1 MDRLTAAKV
10 FVEVVDRGSLSGASL
25 ALDMSR
31 AMVTRYLSEM
41 EEWVGARLLHRT
53 TRRLSLTDAGN
64 DTLPRCRQMIDLADE
79 MRCALDSDLRP
90 RGLLRLTCS
99 MSIGHAY
106 LAPLIARY
114 VERHPGT
121 SIDMLLVDRFVNLVE
136 ERVDLAIRVTN
147 DPDPG
152 LIARPLGQCPS
163 IICASPDYLRRHGT
177 PLTAEAL
184 GEHNCLTYT
193 YFGKSVWRMTPRDA
207 KGAGARELSIPV
219 AGNLSANEVTVLR
232 EAAVAGA
239 GIAMQPAYA
248 VQSLIREG
256 KLVALLP
263 QYRPDEMTIYAVY
276 ASRKHMPAILR
287 TLIDFLA
294 EHFAADPMWGA
305 VPGRRPARSP
315 SPSSS
320 LPSPSPSP
328 SPSQRPAA
336 KRYSNG

>member
-10 FVEVVDRGSLSGASL
+10 FVEVVDRGSLTGASQ

-31 AMVTRYLSEM
+31 AMVSRYLSEM
-41 EEWVGARLLHRT
+41 EEWVGVRLLHRT
-53 TRRLSLTDAGN
+53 TRRLSLTDAGQ
-64 DTLPRCRQMIDLADE
+64 DTLPRCRQMIDLAGA
-79 MRCALDSDLRP
+79 MRCALDADASP
-90 RGLLRLTCS
+90 RGMLRLTCS

-114 VERHPGT
+114 VERYPGT
-121 SIDMLLVDRFVNLVE
+121 SIDMLLVDRLVNLVE
-136 ERVDLAIRVTN
+136 ERVDLAIRVTS
-147 DPDPG
+147 DLDPG

-163 IICASPDYLRRHGT
+163 IVCASPEYLRRHGT
-177 PLTAEAL
+177 PMTAEAL
-184 GEHNCLTYT
+184 SEHNCLTYT
-193 YFGKSVWRMTPRDA
+193 YFGKSIWRFTPRETSAGGQRSASVGADA
-207 KGAGARELSIPV
+207 EAGDAEVDDATNEQIAIPV
-219 AGNLSANEVTVLR
+219 SGNLSANEVTVLR

-248 VQSLIREG
+248 VQQLIREG

-305 VPGRRPARSP
+305 VPVTRPKQVRVTEA
-315 SPSSS
+315 
-320 LPSPSPSP
+320 
-328 SPSQRPAA
+328 
-336 KRYSNG
+336 